1 MKKNILKISIVFF
14 IILSIILICVYLISV
29 CNIGVSQKNNQEI
42 LLLSTQSPDEKYNL
56 YAYRTE
62 PGATV
67 DFSVKVYSINDEKKE
82 LIYNAY
88 HEYDA
93 EIIWIN
99 NTTVSI
105 NGKTLNLS
113 QGEKYDWRDN
123 TE

>member
-67 DFSVKVYSINDEKKE
+67 DFSVKVYSINDEKK
-82 LIYNAY
+82 N
-88 HEYDA
+88 
-93 EIIWIN
+93 
-99 NTTVSI
+99 
-105 NGKTLNLS
+105 
-113 QGEKYDWRDN
+113 
-123 TE
+123 